1 MELRH
6 VKAFLVLAE
15 ELHFGRTAARLH
27 LVQSAISQTIKA
39 LEDEVG
45 APLFARTKRQV
56 TLTPAGQQLLGPA
69 RRMLDE
75 LDRGLTAARRAAAGD
90 TGRLSLRFTMMAAL
104 TPLPRALARFQRE
117 HPEVQVT
124 IAPGGST
131 DQLEA
136 LRLGRADIGF
146 MALKRDA
153 TPFACEIVEASTI
166 VVVLPSR
173 HALAKR
179 RSVSMRDLVREPL
192 ISFGE
197 ASEPKIRGALQRR
210 FAELGVVPNVVLEV
224 EQIETLLAFVA
235 AGLGVALV
243 PGFVRK
249 LRFAGV
255 AIVPIRPQIPC
266 GISAVWSPDALP
278 PTGQRFLAVL
288 REVMAATRKL
298 A

>member
-6 VKAFLVLAE
+6 VRAFLILAE

-27 LVQSAISQTIKA
+27 LVQSAVSQTIKA

-56 TLTPAGQQLLGPA
+56 SLTPAGRELLAPA

-75 LDRGLTAARRAAAGD
+75 LDRGLTAARRAASGE
-90 TGRLSLRFTMMAAL
+90 TGRLSLYFTMMAAL

-117 HPEVQVT
+117 HPDVEVT

-131 DQLEA
+131 EQLDA
-136 LRLGRADIGF
+136 LGLGRADIGF
-146 MALKRDA
+146 MAIKKDVA
-153 TPFACEIVEASTI
+153 PFVCEVVEKDTLVA
-166 VVVLPSR
+166 VVPSR

-179 RSVSMRDLVREPL
+179 RSAAMRELVREPQIML
-192 ISFGE
+192 GE
-197 ASEPKIRGALQRR
+197 ASEPKIRAALRRR
-210 FAELGVVPNVVLEV
+210 FAEFGVEANVVLEV

-249 LRFAGV
+249 LRFAGT
-255 AIVPIRPQIPC
+255 AIVPVRPVIPC
-266 GISAVWSPDALP
+266 GISAVWNPDTLP
-278 PTGQRFLAVL
+278 PAGRRFLAVL
-288 REVMAATRKL
+288 RETAGAVRSKA
-298 A
+298 

>member
-6 VKAFLVLAE
+6 VRAFLVLAE

-56 TLTPAGQQLLGPA
+56 VLTPAGQELLGPA

-104 TPLPRALARFQRE
+104 TPLPRVLARFQRE
-117 HPEVQVT
+117 HPDVAVT
-124 IAPGGST
+124 IAPGGTT

-146 MALKRDA
+146 MSLNRDVA
-153 TPFACEIVEASTI
+153 PFACEIVEKST
-166 VVVLPSR
+166 VVAVLPSR

-179 RSVSMRDLVREPL
+179 RAVPMRELARERL
-192 ISFGE
+192 ISFAE
-197 ASEPKIRGALQRR
+197 ASEPGIRGALQRR
-210 FAELGVVPNVVLEV
+210 FAEASVVPNVVLEV

-235 AGLGVALV
+235 AGVGVSLV

-255 AIVPIRPQIPC
+255 AIVPVSPTIPC
-266 GISAVWSPDALP
+266 GISAVWSPDTLP
-278 PTGQRFLAVL
+278 PAGRRFLAVL
-288 REVMAATRKL
+288 REVISAQQRTA
-298 A
+298 